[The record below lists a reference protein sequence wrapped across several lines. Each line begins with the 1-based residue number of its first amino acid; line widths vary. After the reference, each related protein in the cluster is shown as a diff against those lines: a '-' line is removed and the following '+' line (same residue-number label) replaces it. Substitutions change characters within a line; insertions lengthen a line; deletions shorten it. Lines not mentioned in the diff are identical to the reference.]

1 MDNLIGKFEAFN
13 VHAGNVGVRWQ
24 KWIKR
29 FNNFLTASG
38 ITCDERKE
46 ALLLH
51 CIGEEIFDLFSSLP
65 EPPQQIDPTT
75 NNPIQI
81 SKYDKAI
88 LKLNKHFSP
97 QVNIEYEIYNFR
109 QAKQQETETMD
120 EYYARLLKLSTECGF
135 ADTDREI
142 KSQIIQG
149 TTCPKLRRY
158 AMRDNPSLQQLI
170 TQAKIYEVTEIQI
183 KQMENQ
189 NNGESVNRMKT
200 SYKQH
205 PSKNKSY
212 DKDNSKNTNK
222 KCMNCGN
229 NWHMEGRKTCPAINI
244 NCYHCTK
251 KGHFASVCFKKQNQ
265 TTKPSNSNMQETQ
278 SSSSSCQTSQSFN
291 KVNFNKQDEDSDCS
305 FNILANNMLKLPKIS
320 IYVNNK
326 PLNFI
331 IDTGTSVNLI
341 SEMTYLQNF
350 KEVLRPDTSKIF
362 PYCQSQQL
370 DVIGKFSAHLKH
382 QNNSLE
388 SEIIVIR
395 GNCESLLS
403 YQASRDLN
411 LVSIKTNF
419 IQNNTD
425 CSKNLEFVQ
434 RNFPKLTQGVGNLVN
449 TKIKLHTNPNIE
461 PIANKHRRIPF
472 HLRKLVETE
481 LMRLEQQDIIEKVT
495 GPTPWVSPI
504 VVVPKQGNPNLI
516 RICVDMK
523 NPNKAIL
530 RERHLTPTI
539 EEVIAQ
545 LNGATTFSKIDLKD
559 GYHQLTLH
567 EDSRYITTFSTH
579 IGLFRYK
586 RLSFGINSA
595 SEIFQNTISNV
606 LQNITGVIN
615 ISDDILVYGKTQQ
628 EHDAVLQKVLQRL
641 QDNNLTVNTN
651 KCIFNTTKIK
661 FFGYVF
667 SNEGVHPDPSKVNSI
682 INLKSPET
690 VAEVKSFLG
699 MINYVGKFL
708 PNLSENTQLL
718 RELTHKDAKF
728 EWTENH
734 EKAFNTLKQQL
745 SDVTKLAYFDIKKT
759 THLHVDAGPNGIGAI
774 LSQEDKNKNLEIVA
788 YASTTL
794 TAVQRRYSQFEKET
808 LGCTWAIQHFHNY
821 LYGSNFI
828 LHCDNLPLVR
838 ILENSK
844 SAPNARVER
853 LLLRIQPYNFTI
865 KHQKGLSNPSDYLS
879 RHPLEQN
886 SESNIDKVE
895 EYVNYCIK
903 NAIPKALT
911 LKEVQEATS
920 QDQVFQTIVEALTT
934 KNDKL
939 WKLPELLPYA
949 KLKDEMVCSNEVIL
963 RDHRIVLPPSLQNKS
978 IELAHKGHLGITK
991 TKQLLRTKVWFPNL
1005 DALTERYIKF
1015 CIPCQAVTKQQ
1026 HRDPIVSSP
1035 LPDYPFQCI
1044 DVDFA
1049 GPFKQNKYI
1058 FIVVDEFS
1066 RYPIIQIVNSTSF
1079 TSLQPTLQNIFATWG
1094 FPKSFKSDNGPPFNG
1109 SELANFLQNHGTKHI
1124 KITPYWPEANGMA
1137 ERFVKTVKKFLLCC
1151 NLENGNFESKIQEFL
1166 INYRSTPHSTT
1177 EISPFEAVFGRKMN
1191 NFLPCIPECRPQES
1205 SIHSADHKNK
1215 LKQKGFADN
1224 KRKTKK
1230 HTLQAG
1236 DFVLCK
1242 QTKKDILTSH
1252 YDPKPYEV
1260 IQINGTTIKAR
1271 RENQVLVRNA
1281 SFFKKIHKQPRENG
1295 QKPVQKVMEER
1306 QEIEI
1311 PIIHLKFSCDPEPVP
1326 INYPPTPETNTE
1338 SEDMHD
1344 DMMHNDP
1351 IYDIRNLFGESINKD
1366 AVEFIFEEEEN
1377 NRNSNNSSPTS
1388 EAYELR
1394 PRRTNNVPRRYED
1407 FILD

>member
-51 CIGEEIFDLFSSLP
+51 CIGEDIFDLFSSLP
-65 EPPQQIDPTT
+65 EPPQQTDPIT
-75 NNPIQI
+75 NNAIQL

-97 QVNIEYEIYNFR
+97 QVNMEYEIYNFR
-109 QAKQQETETMD
+109 QAKQQETETTD
-120 EYYARLLKLSTECGF
+120 EYYARLLKLSAECGF
-135 ADTDREI
+135 EDADREI

-149 TTCPKLRRY
+149 TTSSKLRRY
-158 AMRDNPSLQQLI
+158 AMRDSPNLQQLI
-170 TQAKIYEVTEIQI
+170 AQAKIYEVTEIQI
-183 KQMENQ
+183 NQMENK
-189 NNGESVNRMKT
+189 NKCEPVNRIKT
-200 SYKQH
+200 SYKQQYN
-205 PSKNKSY
+205 KNKSY
-212 DKDNSKNTNK
+212 NKDNTSKNTIR

-229 NWHMEGRKTCPAINI
+229 NWHIEGRKTCPALNI
-244 NCYHCTK
+244 HCYHCTK
-251 KGHFASVCFKKQNQ
+251 KGHFANVCLKKQNKTFQ
-265 TTKPSNSNMQETQ
+265 QNSIQEELPSSSNSKVPQ
-278 SSSSSCQTSQSFN
+278 STN
-291 KVNFNKQDEDSDCS
+291 KVNFNKQEEDSDSS
-305 FNILANNMLKLPKIS
+305 FNILVNNVLKLPRIF
-320 IYVNNK
+320 INVNNK
-326 PLNFI
+326 PINFI

-341 SEMTYLQNF
+341 SETTYLQNF
-350 KEVLRPDTSKIF
+350 EESLRPDTSKIF
-362 PYCQSQQL
+362 PYCQSEQL
-370 DVIGKFSAHLKH
+370 EVIGKFTANLNH
-382 QNNSLE
+382 QNNSIK
-388 SEIIVIR
+388 SEIIVIK

-403 YQASRDLN
+403 YQASKDLKV
-411 LVSIKTNF
+411 VSIKTNF
-419 IQNNTD
+419 IHSSIDSN
-425 CSKNLEFVQ
+425 KNLELVKK
-434 RNFPKLTQGVGNLVN
+434 NFPKLTQGVGNLIN
-449 TKIKLHTNPNIE
+449 TKIKLHINQNIE

-472 HLRKLVETE
+472 HMRKLVETE
-481 LMRLEQQDIIEKVT
+481 LMRLEQQDIIERVT

-504 VVVPKQGNPNLI
+504 VIVPKQGNPNLI

-615 ISDDILVYGKTQQ
+615 ISDDILVYGKTQS
-628 EHDAVLQKVLQRL
+628 EHDTVLQKVLQRL
-641 QDNNLTVNTN
+641 QNNNLTINTN
-651 KCIFNTTKIK
+651 KCIFNTAKVK

-690 VAEVKSFLG
+690 AAEVRSFLG

-728 EWTENH
+728 QWTDEH
-734 EKAFNTLKQQL
+734 EKAFNILKQQL

-774 LSQEDKNKNLEIVA
+774 LAQEDNTKNLEIVA

-794 TAVQRRYSQFEKET
+794 TATQRRYSQFEKET

-821 LYGSNFI
+821 LYGSKFI

-853 LLLRIQPYNFTI
+853 LLLRIQPYNFVI

-920 QDQVFQTIVEALTT
+920 QDQIFQTIIEALTT

-939 WKLPELLPYA
+939 WKLPELQPYA
-949 KLKDEMVCSNEVIL
+949 KLKDEMVYSDEVIL
-963 RDHRIVLPPSLQNKS
+963 RDHKIVLPPSLQNKS

-1005 DALTERYIKF
+1005 DALTETYIKF

-1066 RYPIIQIVNSTSF
+1066 RYPIIEIVNSTSF
-1079 TSLQPTLQNIFATWG
+1079 TNLKPILQNVFATWG

-1109 SELANFLQNHGTKHI
+1109 LELTNFLQNHGTKHI

-1137 ERFVKTVKKFLLCC
+1137 ERFVKTVKKSLLCC
-1151 NLENGNFESKIQEFL
+1151 HLENGHFESKIQEFL
-1166 INYRSTPHSTT
+1166 VNYRSTPHSTT
-1177 EISPFEAVFGRKMN
+1177 EKSPFETVFGRKMN
-1191 NFLPCIPECRPQES
+1191 NFLPSIPEYKPQEN
-1205 SIHSADHKNK
+1205 SIHSAD
-1215 LKQKGFADN
+1215 QK
-1224 KRKTKK
+1224 K
-1230 HTLQAG
+1230 
-1236 DFVLCK
+1236 
-1242 QTKKDILTSH
+1242 
-1252 YDPKPYEV
+1252 
-1260 IQINGTTIKAR
+1260 
-1271 RENQVLVRNA
+1271 
-1281 SFFKKIHKQPRENG
+1281 
-1295 QKPVQKVMEER
+1295 
-1306 QEIEI
+1306 
-1311 PIIHLKFSCDPEPVP
+1311 
-1326 INYPPTPETNTE
+1326 
-1338 SEDMHD
+1338 
-1344 DMMHNDP
+1344 
-1351 IYDIRNLFGESINKD
+1351 
-1366 AVEFIFEEEEN
+1366 
-1377 NRNSNNSSPTS
+1377 
-1388 EAYELR
+1388 
-1394 PRRTNNVPRRYED
+1394 
-1407 FILD
+1407 